1 MLCVKHMK
9 ALILTIALFFLQ
21 GCVNIAVSPAVKGR
35 VTDENGLPVGA
46 TVLIRHNQLEKKSES
61 TTTNKDGYYSLS
73 KLRTWTQMPF
83 SAIRLS
89 STVSISAPGYKSV
102 TFEADSYE
110 TVIRNIQLEAE

>member
-1 MLCVKHMK
+1 MK

-21 GCVNIAVSPAVKGR
+21 GCINIAVSPAVKGR
-35 VTDENGLPVGA
+35 VTDENGLPVEA

-73 KLRTWTQMPF
+73 KLRTWTSVPF

-89 STVSISAPGYKSV
+89 CTVSVSAPGYKSV
-102 TFEADSYE
+102 TFEADSHE

>member
-1 MLCVKHMK
+1 MK

-35 VTDENGLPVGA
+35 VTDENGLPVEA